1 MNYTEWVLERGETL
15 WREREKMLSE
25 RLALL
30 TRAGRGEDRAQE
42 DAAGAA
48 RKAEER
54 FTDGEAT
61 LPTVQEDGAAEKKRR
76 LAQKLGLLPEE
87 EESAGEGGAAAFP
100 TEEAE
105 GKRPVRSAEKERG
118 GTAAWMQESLA
129 RSGDAAAAAAAET
142 ARERT
147 VFAPA
152 QERETREA
160 ESFSLSLERDA
171 RRYDGGFLYY

>member
-48 RKAEER
+48 QKAEER
-54 FTDGEAT
+54 FTDGEAA
-61 LPTVQEDGAAEKKRR
+61 LPAVQEDGTAEKKRR

-118 GTAAWMQESLA
+118 GTAAWMRESLA
-129 RSGDAAAAAAAET
+129 RSGDAAAAAET

-147 VFAPA
+147 VFVPA
-152 QERETREA
+152 QEREAREA